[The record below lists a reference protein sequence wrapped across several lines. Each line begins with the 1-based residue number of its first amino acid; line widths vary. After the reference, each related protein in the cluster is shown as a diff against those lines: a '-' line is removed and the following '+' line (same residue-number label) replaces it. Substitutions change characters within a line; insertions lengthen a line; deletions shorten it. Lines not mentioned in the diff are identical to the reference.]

1 MPLASG
7 IGALSIMFE
16 AKSRQAEV
24 ALYVTTKTLDIM
36 HGWVKRRGFDPQ
48 IKNFSVYLF
57 GFTMAVFGFF
67 YQ

>member
-1 MPLASG
+1 
-7 IGALSIMFE
+7 MFE